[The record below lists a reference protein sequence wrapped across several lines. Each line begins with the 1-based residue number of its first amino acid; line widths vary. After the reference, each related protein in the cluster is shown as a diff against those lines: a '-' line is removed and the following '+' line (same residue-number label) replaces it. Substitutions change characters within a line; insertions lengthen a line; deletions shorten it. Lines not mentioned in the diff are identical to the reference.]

1 MDGLCIARPTSSP
14 DEFALIDRTTPT
26 LRFIW
31 NTGNLVLGLMPKQ
44 LIFVTL
50 VVVFTASCSQD
61 FLWQG
66 GPGSE
71 LHAYRASFTASA
83 GRELVAQVPRA
94 QLLRDLKSAQILWLG
109 DHHRHSR
116 LHALQMELLQQLQQ
130 QGRAMCLG
138 LEAIG
143 VQDQPLVDDFLAG
156 EINMRALRE
165 QMRSRWSGSWLDD
178 HALDPWFFRSLLMF
192 ARQHQL
198 PVFALEPTPRL
209 PLAARDPYIAETVR
223 DACDLRPD
231 RLTVIV
237 IGQTHLKGDGDVVA
251 RTGRDSLIIGGA
263 PTDRLR
269 QSPRQPAPRGTLW
282 RADSDVFWF
291 TEMFAN

>member
-156 EINMRALRE
+156 EINMRAAE
-165 QMRSRWSGSWLDD
+165 QPSQASQ
-178 HALDPWFFRSLLMF
+178 ALLAQTFYVLHMVLFLFFGILFIQSLYM
-192 ARQHQL
+192 AVVIDQ
-198 PVFALEPTPRL
+198 
-209 PLAARDPYIAETVR
+209 
-223 DACDLRPD
+223 
-231 RLTVIV
+231 VIV
-237 IGQTHLKGDGDVVA
+237 DQT
-251 RTGRDSLIIGGA
+251 
-263 PTDRLR
+263 
-269 QSPRQPAPRGTLW
+269 
-282 RADSDVFWF
+282 
-291 TEMFAN
+291 N

>member
-156 EINMRALRE
+156 GATADADADPLTALALERARAASFCEVAAAGWLLCN
-165 QMRSRWSGSWLDD
+165 SWLLWCVSSWL
-178 HALDPWFFRSLLMF
+178 ASVQWL
-192 ARQHQL
+192 ARNSWL
-198 PVFALEPTPRL
+198 P
-209 PLAARDPYIAETVR
+209 
-223 DACDLRPD
+223 
-231 RLTVIV
+231 
-237 IGQTHLKGDGDVVA
+237 
-251 RTGRDSLIIGGA
+251 
-263 PTDRLR
+263 
-269 QSPRQPAPRGTLW
+269 
-282 RADSDVFWF
+282 
-291 TEMFAN
+291 